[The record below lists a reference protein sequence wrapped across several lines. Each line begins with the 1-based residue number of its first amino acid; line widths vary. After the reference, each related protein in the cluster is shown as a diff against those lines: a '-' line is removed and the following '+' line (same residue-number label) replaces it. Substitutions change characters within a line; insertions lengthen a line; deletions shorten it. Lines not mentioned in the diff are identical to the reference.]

1 MNNYESNAK
10 QELIKWKKKMSKQPS
25 IRERGT
31 NKAHG
36 NFNDLR
42 PQKYHEIMTVAIK
55 SMVKAVLFGYKYI
68 TKKPYKDLTLEER
81 ENLIKEKTKIY
92 KKTAMIEG
100 AGTGAGG
107 FLIGLA
113 DFPLLL
119 GIKVKLLYDIAAI
132 YGYDVRD
139 YKERIYILNIME
151 IAFSSKAHRKTVFE
165 QMENWGKYT
174 NTLPS
179 DINDFDWKKFQQE
192 YRDYLDLAKFF
203 QLMPGIGAVVGF
215 CVNGNLI
222 EKLSETAIFAY
233 RMRYNEINKL

>member
-1 MNNYESNAK
+1 MEEK
-10 QELIKWKKKMSKQPS
+10 DEKKAISK
-25 IRERGT
+25 
-31 NKAHG
+31 
-36 NFNDLR
+36 FNDLL

-68 TKKPYKDLTLEER
+68 TKKPYTDLTLEER

-233 RMRYNEINKL
+233 KMRYNEINKL

>member
-10 QELIKWKKKMSKQPS
+10 QELIKWKKKMRKKPS
-25 IRERGT
+25 IIERGT
-31 NKAHG
+31 NKAQG
-36 NFNDLR
+36 KFNDLL

-68 TKKPYKDLTLEER
+68 TKKPYTDLTLEER

-113 DFPLLL
+113 DSPLLL

-139 YKERIYILNIME
+139 YKERVYILNIME
-151 IAFSSKAHRKTVFE
+151 IAFSSKEHRKTVFE
-165 QMENWGKYT
+165 QMENWGEYT

-222 EKLSETAIFAY
+222 ERLSETAIFAY

>member
-1 MNNYESNAK
+1 MFYHIKKDIEYIINNDPAAR
-10 QELIKWKKKMSKQPS
+10 SKL
-25 IRERGT
+25 EV
-31 NKAHG
+31 
-36 NFNDLR
+36 FLD
-42 PQKYHEIMTVAIK
+42 V
-55 SMVKAVLFGYKYI
+55 YKRQI
-68 TKKPYKDLTLEER
+68 TKKPYTDLTLEER

-139 YKERIYILNIME
+139 YKERVYILNIME
-151 IAFSSKAHRKTVFE
+151 IAFSSKEHRKTVFE
-165 QMENWGKYT
+165 QMENWGEYT

-203 QLMPGIGAVVGF
+203 QLMPGIGAVEGF

-222 EKLSETAIFAY
+222 ERLSETAIFAY

>member
-10 QELIKWKKKMSKQPS
+10 QELIKWKKKMRKKPS
-25 IRERGT
+25 IIERGN
-31 NKAHG
+31 NKAQG
-36 NFNDLR
+36 KFNDLL

-68 TKKPYKDLTLEER
+68 TKKPYTDLTLEER

-139 YKERIYILNIME
+139 YKERIYILNIIE
-151 IAFSSKAHRKTVFE
+151 IAFSSKEHRKTVFE

>member
-10 QELIKWKKKMSKQPS
+10 QELIKWKKKMRKTPS
-25 IRERGT
+25 IIERGT
-31 NKAHG
+31 NKAQG
-36 NFNDLR
+36 KFNDLL

-68 TKKPYKDLTLEER
+68 TKKPYTDLTLEER

-139 YKERIYILNIME
+139 YKERVYILNIME
-151 IAFSSKAHRKTVFE
+151 IAFSSKEHRKTVFE
-165 QMENWGKYT
+165 QMENWGEYT

-222 EKLSETAIFAY
+222 ERLSETAIFAY